1 VTTCVETT
9 DPYPPISTLILSV
22 FLNSGVGRHIAAV
35 LHHLLVA
42 DHVRPVRARAPLQE
56 EDQRTEGADT
66 ENLPLSLSFPG
77 SKKQGRIMLPET
89 PLFRVMRM
97 N

>member
-1 VTTCVETT
+1 META
-9 DPYPPISTLILSV
+9 DLYLPIITLISSLFFV
-22 FLNSGVGRHIAAV
+22 SGMGRHIAAV

-66 ENLPLSLSFPG
+66 ENLPLSLIPR
-77 SKKQGRIMLPET
+77 Q
-89 PLFRVMRM
+89 
-97 N
+97 